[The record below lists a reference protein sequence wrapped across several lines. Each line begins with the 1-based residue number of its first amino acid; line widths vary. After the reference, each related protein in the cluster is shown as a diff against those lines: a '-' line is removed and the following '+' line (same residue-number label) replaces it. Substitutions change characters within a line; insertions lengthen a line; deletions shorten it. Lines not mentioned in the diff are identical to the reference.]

1 MEKLEQEMNAPEK
14 MAETPSPKKTAGKK
28 KKFRKNQVIITAL
41 AIMIAVAGYIN
52 YADSTLS
59 TKEKADG
66 TTADA
71 STVLKDIS
79 SLDTDITDEVDAGTA
94 GDSSRTVT
102 ETPGEAVLAGASTYM
117 AQARIDRE
125 QIRSQNKDTL
135 NEIINNTALA
145 IMIAVAGYINY
156 ADSTLSTKEKADGTT
171 ADASTVLKD
180 ISSLDTDIT
189 DEVDAGTAGDSSRT
203 VTETPGEAVLAGAS
217 TYMAQARI
225 DREQIRS
232 QNKDTLNEIIN
243 NTNLSETERQS
254 AVQSMVE
261 MTELVEKESATELL
275 LEAKG
280 FTDVV
285 VNLTG
290 ETADIVV
297 PMKEVTEEQ
306 RAQIEDIVTR
316 KTGIGVENIV
326 ITPMSSAADTAAEE
340 SAQ

>member
-1 MEKLEQEMNAPEK
+1 MEKSEQEKNAPEK
-14 MAETPSPKKTAGKK
+14 MTETPLPKKAAGKK

-59 TKEKADG
+59 TKETADG
-66 TTADA
+66 TADA
-71 STVLKDIS
+71 GNVLKDIS

-94 GDSSRTVT
+94 GDSSRT
-102 ETPGEAVLAGASTYM
+102 
-117 AQARIDRE
+117 I
-125 QIRSQNKDTL
+125 
-135 NEIINNTALA
+135 
-145 IMIAVAGYINY
+145 
-156 ADSTLSTKEKADGTT
+156 
-171 ADASTVLKD
+171 
-180 ISSLDTDIT
+180 
-189 DEVDAGTAGDSSRT
+189 
-203 VTETPGEAVLAGAS
+203 TETPGEAVLAGAS

-280 FTDVV
+280 FSDVV

-297 PMKEVTEEQ
+297 PMKEVSEEQ

-326 ITPMSSAADTAAEE
+326 ITPMSSDADTAAEE

>member
-59 TKEKADG
+59 TKGTADG
-66 TTADA
+66 TTADT

-79 SLDTDITDEVDAGTA
+79 SLDTDITDAGAA
-94 GDSSRTVT
+94 GDSSRT
-102 ETPGEAVLAGASTYM
+102 
-117 AQARIDRE
+117 I
-125 QIRSQNKDTL
+125 
-135 NEIINNTALA
+135 
-145 IMIAVAGYINY
+145 
-156 ADSTLSTKEKADGTT
+156 
-171 ADASTVLKD
+171 
-180 ISSLDTDIT
+180 
-189 DEVDAGTAGDSSRT
+189 
-203 VTETPGEAVLAGAS
+203 TETPGEAVLAGAS

-261 MTELVEKESATELL
+261 MTELVEKESATEIL

-280 FTDVV
+280 FNDVV

>member
-1 MEKLEQEMNAPEK
+1 MEKSEQEKNAPEK
-14 MAETPSPKKTAGKK
+14 MTETPLPKKAAGKK

-59 TKEKADG
+59 TKETADG
-66 TTADA
+66 TADA
-71 STVLKDIS
+71 GNVLKDIS

-94 GDSSRTVT
+94 GDSSRT
-102 ETPGEAVLAGASTYM
+102 
-117 AQARIDRE
+117 I
-125 QIRSQNKDTL
+125 
-135 NEIINNTALA
+135 
-145 IMIAVAGYINY
+145 
-156 ADSTLSTKEKADGTT
+156 
-171 ADASTVLKD
+171 
-180 ISSLDTDIT
+180 
-189 DEVDAGTAGDSSRT
+189 
-203 VTETPGEAVLAGAS
+203 TETPGEAVLAGAS

-280 FTDVV
+280 FSDVV

-316 KTGIGVENIV
+316 KTGIGVESIV
-326 ITPMSSAADTAAEE
+326 ISPVNSEAGTAEE
-340 SAQ
+340 AS

>member
-59 TKEKADG
+59 EKGTADG
-66 TTADA
+66 TTTDT

-94 GDSSRTVT
+94 GDSRT
-102 ETPGEAVLAGASTYM
+102 
-117 AQARIDRE
+117 I
-125 QIRSQNKDTL
+125 
-135 NEIINNTALA
+135 
-145 IMIAVAGYINY
+145 
-156 ADSTLSTKEKADGTT
+156 
-171 ADASTVLKD
+171 
-180 ISSLDTDIT
+180 
-189 DEVDAGTAGDSSRT
+189 
-203 VTETPGEAVLAGAS
+203 TETPGEAVLAGAS

>member
-66 TTADA
+66 TADA
-71 STVLKDIS
+71 GNVLKDIS

-94 GDSSRTVT
+94 GDSSRT
-102 ETPGEAVLAGASTYM
+102 
-117 AQARIDRE
+117 I
-125 QIRSQNKDTL
+125 
-135 NEIINNTALA
+135 
-145 IMIAVAGYINY
+145 
-156 ADSTLSTKEKADGTT
+156 
-171 ADASTVLKD
+171 
-180 ISSLDTDIT
+180 
-189 DEVDAGTAGDSSRT
+189 
-203 VTETPGEAVLAGAS
+203 TETPGEAVLAGAS

>member
-59 TKEKADG
+59 TKG
-66 TTADA
+66 TADT

-79 SLDTDITDEVDAGTA
+79 SLDTDITDEVDAGAA
-94 GDSSRTVT
+94 GDSSRT
-102 ETPGEAVLAGASTYM
+102 
-117 AQARIDRE
+117 I
-125 QIRSQNKDTL
+125 
-135 NEIINNTALA
+135 
-145 IMIAVAGYINY
+145 
-156 ADSTLSTKEKADGTT
+156 
-171 ADASTVLKD
+171 
-180 ISSLDTDIT
+180 
-189 DEVDAGTAGDSSRT
+189 
-203 VTETPGEAVLAGAS
+203 TETPGEAVLAGAS

-280 FTDVV
+280 FNDVV

>member
-1 MEKLEQEMNAPEK
+1 MMVGAPIRF
-14 MAETPSPKKTAGKK
+14 SPT
-28 KKFRKNQVIITAL
+28 
-41 AIMIAVAGYIN
+41 
-52 YADSTLS
+52 S
-59 TKEKADG
+59 
-66 TTADA
+66 
-71 STVLKDIS
+71 IS
-79 SLDTDITDEVDAGTA
+79 
-94 GDSSRTVT
+94 
-102 ETPGEAVLAGASTYM
+102 Y
-117 AQARIDRE
+117 
-125 QIRSQNKDTL
+125 
-135 NEIINNTALA
+135 
-145 IMIAVAGYINY
+145 
-156 ADSTLSTKEKADGTT
+156 
-171 ADASTVLKD
+171 
-180 ISSLDTDIT
+180 T

>member
-59 TKEKADG
+59 TKGTADG
-66 TTADA
+66 TTADT

-79 SLDTDITDEVDAGTA
+79 SLDTDITGAA
-94 GDSSRTVT
+94 GDSSRT
-102 ETPGEAVLAGASTYM
+102 
-117 AQARIDRE
+117 I
-125 QIRSQNKDTL
+125 
-135 NEIINNTALA
+135 
-145 IMIAVAGYINY
+145 
-156 ADSTLSTKEKADGTT
+156 
-171 ADASTVLKD
+171 
-180 ISSLDTDIT
+180 
-189 DEVDAGTAGDSSRT
+189 
-203 VTETPGEAVLAGAS
+203 TETPGEAVLAGAS

-261 MTELVEKESATELL
+261 MTELVEKESATDLL

-280 FTDVV
+280 FNDVV

>member
-71 STVLKDIS
+71 S
-79 SLDTDITDEVDAGTA
+79 
-94 GDSSRTVT
+94 
-102 ETPGEAVLAGASTYM
+102 
-117 AQARIDRE
+117 
-125 QIRSQNKDTL
+125 
-135 NEIINNTALA
+135 
-145 IMIAVAGYINY
+145 
-156 ADSTLSTKEKADGTT
+156 
-171 ADASTVLKD
+171 
-180 ISSLDTDIT
+180 
-189 DEVDAGTAGDSSRT
+189 TAGDSSRT

>member
-1 MEKLEQEMNAPEK
+1 ML
-14 MAETPSPKKTAGKK
+14 
-28 KKFRKNQVIITAL
+28 
-41 AIMIAVAGYIN
+41 
-52 YADSTLS
+52 
-59 TKEKADG
+59 
-66 TTADA
+66 
-71 STVLKDIS
+71 
-79 SLDTDITDEVDAGTA
+79 
-94 GDSSRTVT
+94 
-102 ETPGEAVLAGASTYM
+102 
-117 AQARIDRE
+117 
-125 QIRSQNKDTL
+125 
-135 NEIINNTALA
+135 
-145 IMIAVAGYINY
+145 
-156 ADSTLSTKEKADGTT
+156 
-171 ADASTVLKD
+171 
-180 ISSLDTDIT
+180 
-189 DEVDAGTAGDSSRT
+189 
-203 VTETPGEAVLAGAS
+203 
-217 TYMAQARI
+217 
-225 DREQIRS
+225 
-232 QNKDTLNEIIN
+232 KDTLNEIIN

>member
-71 STVLKDIS
+71 STVLK
-79 SLDTDITDEVDAGTA
+79 
-94 GDSSRTVT
+94 
-102 ETPGEAVLAGASTYM
+102 
-117 AQARIDRE
+117 
-125 QIRSQNKDTL
+125 
-135 NEIINNTALA
+135 
-145 IMIAVAGYINY
+145 
-156 ADSTLSTKEKADGTT
+156 
-171 ADASTVLKD
+171 
-180 ISSLDTDIT
+180 DTDIT

>member
-71 STVLKDIS
+71 ADTSTVLKDIS
-79 SLDTDITDEVDAGTA
+79 SLDTDITDEVDAGAA
-94 GDSSRTVT
+94 GDSSRT
-102 ETPGEAVLAGASTYM
+102 
-117 AQARIDRE
+117 I
-125 QIRSQNKDTL
+125 
-135 NEIINNTALA
+135 
-145 IMIAVAGYINY
+145 
-156 ADSTLSTKEKADGTT
+156 
-171 ADASTVLKD
+171 
-180 ISSLDTDIT
+180 
-189 DEVDAGTAGDSSRT
+189 
-203 VTETPGEAVLAGAS
+203 TETPGEAVLAGAS

-316 KTGIGVENIV
+316 KTGIGVENII

>member
-1 MEKLEQEMNAPEK
+1 
-14 MAETPSPKKTAGKK
+14 
-28 KKFRKNQVIITAL
+28 
-41 AIMIAVAGYIN
+41 
-52 YADSTLS
+52 
-59 TKEKADG
+59 
-66 TTADA
+66 
-71 STVLKDIS
+71 
-79 SLDTDITDEVDAGTA
+79 
-94 GDSSRTVT
+94 
-102 ETPGEAVLAGASTYM
+102 
-117 AQARIDRE
+117 
-125 QIRSQNKDTL
+125 
-135 NEIINNTALA
+135 
-145 IMIAVAGYINY
+145 
-156 ADSTLSTKEKADGTT
+156 
-171 ADASTVLKD
+171 
-180 ISSLDTDIT
+180 
-189 DEVDAGTAGDSSRT
+189 
-203 VTETPGEAVLAGAS
+203 
-217 TYMAQARI
+217 MAQARI

-316 KTGIGVENIV
+316 KPESDVENIV
-326 ITPMSSAADTAAEE
+326 ITP
-340 SAQ
+340 

>member
-135 NEIINNTALA
+135 NEIINNT
-145 IMIAVAGYINY
+145 N
-156 ADSTLSTKEKADGTT
+156 LSTMTSADDLWDGYLVLREV
-171 ADASTVLKD
+171 ADRTGIPVASTTGKKQF
-180 ISSLDTDIT
+180 LDDFLARNPDPAYVGTPVPIDVYMHRDWDSYIQHGLNTTDP
-189 DEVDAGTAGDSSRT
+189 R
-203 VTETPGEAVLAGAS
+203 
-217 TYMAQARI
+217 
-225 DREQIRS
+225 
-232 QNKDTLNEIIN
+232 KEIY
-243 NTNLSETERQS
+243 
-254 AVQSMVE
+254 
-261 MTELVEKESATELL
+261 
-275 LEAKG
+275 
-280 FTDVV
+280 
-285 VNLTG
+285 
-290 ETADIVV
+290 
-297 PMKEVTEEQ
+297 
-306 RAQIEDIVTR
+306 
-316 KTGIGVENIV
+316 
-326 ITPMSSAADTAAEE
+326 
-340 SAQ
+340 

>member
-1 MEKLEQEMNAPEK
+1 MGATALGRYHQDFVDLVPGALEVLNVVNIRRPLASTPEK
-14 MAETPSPKKTAGKK
+14 IHHLQDAMQLHSRLT
-28 KKFRKNQVIITAL
+28 ITG
-41 AIMIAVAGYIN
+41 M
-52 YADSTLS
+52 
-59 TKEKADG
+59 
-66 TTADA
+66 
-71 STVLKDIS
+71 
-79 SLDTDITDEVDAGTA
+79 
-94 GDSSRTVT
+94 
-102 ETPGEAVLAGASTYM
+102 
-117 AQARIDRE
+117 
-125 QIRSQNKDTL
+125 
-135 NEIINNTALA
+135 
-145 IMIAVAGYINY
+145 
-156 ADSTLSTKEKADGTT
+156 
-171 ADASTVLKD
+171 
-180 ISSLDTDIT
+180 
-189 DEVDAGTAGDSSRT
+189 
-203 VTETPGEAVLAGAS
+203 
-217 TYMAQARI
+217 
-225 DREQIRS
+225 
-232 QNKDTLNEIIN
+232 IN

>member
-71 STVLKDIS
+71 STVL
-79 SLDTDITDEVDAGTA
+79 
-94 GDSSRTVT
+94 
-102 ETPGEAVLAGASTYM
+102 
-117 AQARIDRE
+117 
-125 QIRSQNKDTL
+125 N
-135 NEIINNTALA
+135 
-145 IMIAVAGYINY
+145 
-156 ADSTLSTKEKADGTT
+156 
-171 ADASTVLKD
+171 
-180 ISSLDTDIT
+180 TDIT

>member
-14 MAETPSPKKTAGKK
+14 MAETPSPKRRPGKE
-28 KKFRKNQVIITAL
+28 KFRKNQVIITAL

-135 NEIINNTALA
+135 NEIINNTNL
-145 IMIAVAGYINY
+145 
-156 ADSTLSTKEKADGTT
+156 
-171 ADASTVLKD
+171 LKP
-180 ISSLDTDIT
+180 S
-189 DEVDAGTAGDSSRT
+189 ARAPSR
-203 VTETPGEAVLAGAS
+203 AWW
-217 TYMAQARI
+217 
-225 DREQIRS
+225 
-232 QNKDTLNEIIN
+232 K
-243 NTNLSETERQS
+243 
-254 AVQSMVE
+254 
-261 MTELVEKESATELL
+261 
-275 LEAKG
+275 
-280 FTDVV
+280 
-285 VNLTG
+285 
-290 ETADIVV
+290 
-297 PMKEVTEEQ
+297 
-306 RAQIEDIVTR
+306 
-316 KTGIGVENIV
+316 
-326 ITPMSSAADTAAEE
+326 
-340 SAQ
+340 

>member
-117 AQARIDRE
+117 AQA
-125 QIRSQNKDTL
+125 
-135 NEIINNTALA
+135 
-145 IMIAVAGYINY
+145 
-156 ADSTLSTKEKADGTT
+156 
-171 ADASTVLKD
+171 
-180 ISSLDTDIT
+180 
-189 DEVDAGTAGDSSRT
+189 
-203 VTETPGEAVLAGAS
+203 
-217 TYMAQARI
+217 
-225 DREQIRS
+225 